1 MDSSEAQ
8 QQERI
13 RRAAEETLRR
23 WPAAQAAV
31 LFGSRA
37 RGEHRPDSDWD
48 IAIITARSGPRPD
61 GLPLFN
67 LDYTDIPVLTAERIR
82 RRANALGA
90 VECEIVRDG
99 TLLAGH
105 WDRPLI
111 EGKPVMT
118 EEDYKKWIAGAL
130 GHAVEVV
137 MQLQVAAST
146 SDWVLAST
154 ACDGFVAATADAAER
169 VGKGVLARQGIHPH
183 RTHDMSLLA
192 QQIEN
197 HLKNQEQT
205 SAQGQAYLRRLPSR
219 LRALNGDTRRDHKS
233 DYPEVPVSA
242 AECVRAGRRLVRML
256 ALWSDEIKQTN
267 AKPLAASG
275 VVAAARM
282 RDDLN
287 EAIREKDG
295 TPSEQEQ
302 QAFAAAMKCRTRI
315 ARSVQYF
322 ADRMNALTLIDPA
335 YTSGEEKCDR
345 N

>member
-1 MDSSEAQ
+1 MDSLESQER
-8 QQERI
+8 ERI

-48 IAIITARSGPRPD
+48 IAIITARNGPRPD

-67 LDYTDIPVLTAERIR
+67 LNYTDIPVLTAERIR

-118 EEDYKKWIAGAL
+118 EEDYKKWMAGAL
-130 GHAVEVV
+130 GHAVEAV

-154 ACDGFVAATADAAER
+154 ACAGFVAATADAAER

-197 HLKNQEQT
+197 HLKDQEQT
-205 SAQGQAYLRRLPSR
+205 SEQGQAYLRRLPSR
-219 LRALNGDTRRDHKS
+219 LRTLNGDTRRDHKS

-256 ALWSDEIKQTN
+256 ALWSDEIKQTD

-287 EAIREKDG
+287 EPIREKDG

-302 QAFAAAMKCRTRI
+302 QAFTAAMKCRTRI

-322 ADRMNALTLIDPA
+322 ADRMNALTLIDLA

>member
-118 EEDYKKWIAGAL
+118 EEDYKKWMAGAL

-205 SAQGQAYLRRLPSR
+205 SAQGQAYLQRLPSR

-322 ADRMNALTLIDPA
+322 ADRMNALAT
-335 YTSGEEKCDR
+335 
-345 N
+345 

>member
-8 QQERI
+8 QRERI

-82 RRANALGA
+82 RCANALGA

-111 EGKPVMT
+111 EGNPVMT
-118 EEDYKKWIAGAL
+118 EEDYKKWMAGAL
-130 GHAVEVV
+130 GHAVEAV

-219 LRALNGDTRRDHKS
+219 LRTLNGDTRRDHKS

-242 AECVRAGRRLVRML
+242 AECVRAGRHLVRML
-256 ALWSDEIKQTN
+256 ALWSDEIKQTD
-267 AKPLAASG
+267 ATPLAASG

-287 EAIREKDG
+287 EPIREKDG

-302 QAFAAAMKCRTRI
+302 QAFTAAMKCRTRI

-322 ADRMNALTLIDPA
+322 ADRMNALAT
-335 YTSGEEKCDR
+335 
-345 N
+345 

>member
-1 MDSSEAQ
+1 MDSSEIQ

-23 WPAAQAAV
+23 WPAAEAAV

-48 IAIITARSGPRPD
+48 IAIITARRGRRPD
-61 GLPLFN
+61 GLPLFD
-67 LDYTDIPVLTAERIR
+67 LDCTDIPVLTAERIR

-111 EGKPVMT
+111 KGNPVMT
-118 EEDYKKWIAGAL
+118 EEDYKKWMAGAL
-130 GHAVEVV
+130 GHAVEAV

-169 VGKGVLARQGIHPH
+169 VGKGVLARQGIHPR
-183 RTHDMSLLA
+183 RTHDMNMLAHQIDNLLND
-192 QQIEN
+192 E
-197 HLKNQEQT
+197 EQT
-205 SAQGQAYLRRLPSR
+205 NEQDQAYLRRLPGR
-219 LRALNGDTRRDHKS
+219 LRALNSDTRHDHKS
-233 DYPEVPVSA
+233 DYPDVPVSA
-242 AECVRAGRRLVRML
+242 AECVRAGRRLIRML
-256 ALWSDEIKQTN
+256 ALWSDEIKQTD
-267 AKPLAASG
+267 ADQLAASG

-282 RDDLN
+282 RGDLS

-302 QAFAAAMKCRTRI
+302 QAFTAAMKCRRRI

-322 ADRMNALTLIDPA
+322 ADRMNALA
-335 YTSGEEKCDR
+335 S
-345 N
+345 